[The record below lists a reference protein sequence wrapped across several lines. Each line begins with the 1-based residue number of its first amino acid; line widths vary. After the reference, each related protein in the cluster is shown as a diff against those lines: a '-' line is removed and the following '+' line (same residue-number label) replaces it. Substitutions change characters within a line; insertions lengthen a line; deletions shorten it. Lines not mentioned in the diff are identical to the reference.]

1 MSGSESVDRINSY
14 VRLNVGGSL
23 FYTTIGT
30 LLRGNTMLNAMFS
43 GRMEVKTDDEGWV
56 LIDRS
61 GKHFGTLLNYIRDG
75 SAPLPENRRELEEL
89 LAEAKFFC
97 IEGLRLAC
105 EDALSRMTVDED
117 AQNRATIIIVKCPNA
132 AKSLL
137 ASTRK
142 PVVKLTMNR
151 YNNVFSYTSN
161 SHDNL
166 LRNIE
171 CLEKYALMF
180 PDTVLFVKDVRDKS
194 EQNEIC
200 EWSYYCRG
208 HRLKSIDCIAIHYSS
223 EKRLIK
229 VEFPESRIHEE
240 MLSLLSVASRGLT
253 DAELRD
259 IAMRKANCSSG
270 SGMGPL
276 VGHPSNVTITS
287 GHEAVDELDMERAS
301 TTTSTITGGSLHSQ
315 LPLSPSGLPA
325 RPAAITP
332 GYSDSGVTSV
342 ASTSSAGASTSSR
355 VPFSASVRLG
365 SRR

>member
-1 MSGSESVDRINSY
+1 MSAESDTVERLNSY
-14 VRLNVGGSL
+14 VKLNVGGCL

-30 LLRGNTMLNAMFS
+30 LLRGGTMLTAMFS
-43 GRMEVKTDDEGWV
+43 GRMEVKTDDDGWV

-61 GKHFGTLLNYIRDG
+61 GKHFGTILNYIRDG
-75 SAPLPENRRELEEL
+75 SAPLPENRKELEEL
-89 LAEAKFFC
+89 AMEAKYFC
-97 IEGLRLAC
+97 VKGLCLAC
-105 EDALSRMTVDED
+105 EEALGRLTNYED
-117 AQNRATIIIVKCPNA
+117 LQNRATIIIVKCPNA

-137 ASTRK
+137 STTRK

-180 PDTVLFVKDVRDKS
+180 PATVLFVKDVRDKS

-240 MLSLLSVASRGLT
+240 MLSLLSVASRNLS
-253 DAELRD
+253 DAELLE
-259 IAMRKANCSSG
+259 IAMRKANCVSG
-270 SGMGPL
+270 SVSGAL
-276 VGHPSNVTITS
+276 VSYSVPGTTSNSQQET
-287 GHEAVDELDMERAS
+287 EDQDLDQS
-301 TTTSTITGGSLHSQ
+301 STNTTTTGSL
-315 LPLSPSGLPA
+315 LSTSIPPA
-325 RPAAITP
+325 RPATATGLLDNHGNP
-332 GYSDSGVTSV
+332 L
-342 ASTSSAGASTSSR
+342 SAGSSR
-355 VPFSASVRLG
+355 SSFGASVRLG
-365 SRR
+365 RR

>member
-1 MSGSESVDRINSY
+1 
-14 VRLNVGGSL
+14 
-23 FYTTIGT
+23 
-30 LLRGNTMLNAMFS
+30 MFS
-43 GRMEVKTDDEGWV
+43 GRMEVKTDEDGWV

-75 SAPLPENRRELEEL
+75 SVPLPENRRELEEL
-89 LAEAKFFC
+89 LIEARYFC
-97 IEGLRLAC
+97 VEGLRQAC
-105 EDALSRMTVDED
+105 EDTLARIAVDED
-117 AQNRATIIIVKCPNA
+117 TLNRATIIIVKCPNA

-137 ASTRK
+137 SSTRK

-240 MLSLLSVASRGLT
+240 MLSLLSVASRGLS

-259 IAMRKANCSSG
+259 IAMRKANCG
-270 SGMGPL
+270 SGGGTGPL
-276 VGHPSNVTITS
+276 LGHNSSIIATALHEQQSDEPDVDQSSTVT
-287 GHEAVDELDMERAS
+287 GA
-301 TTTSTITGGSLHSQ
+301 GSVYSHVN
-315 LPLSPSGLPA
+315 PLSPPA
-325 RPAAITP
+325 RPTAAGGHSEMP
-332 GYSDSGVTSV
+332 SNS
-342 ASTSSAGASTSSR
+342 STSGNGRA
-355 VPFSASVRLG
+355 PFGSNVRLG
-365 SRR
+365 RR